1 MLIVKKFLYKVAS
14 FLGGDGSWKSLT
26 SECRYF
32 KKSGIVT
39 VTYYSASKNIT
50 TSYQVVAT
58 LPVGYRPASDMYF
71 SVMTVSAIDQVVGV
85 IQANGNISLR
95 TASGST
101 TYSGFTVS
109 FPTVE
114 S

>member
-1 MLIVKKFLYKVAS
+1 MLSTKKLLYKIAS
-14 FLGGDGSWKSLT
+14 FLGGDNSWKSLT

-39 VTYYSASKNIT
+39 VTFYTASRTIT
-50 TSYQVVAT
+50 SSYQTVAT
-58 LPVGYRPASDMYF
+58 LPVGYRPVGDLYF
-71 SVMTVSAIDQVVGV
+71 SAMSINAVDQVIGAV
-85 IQANGNISLR
+85 QANGNILLR
-95 TASGST
+95 TSSGSAS
-101 TYSGFTVS
+101 YVGFTVS